1 MVIVGLIGSL
11 FHPKA
16 PLPFHFAFLT
26 TAGVGLGSMAF
37 HATLWKVSQA
47 LDEVPMLWS
56 ALTFLYI
63 GITQRIQLSVFAQ
76 KILGTLLFVHA
87 IFTTVLV
94 TAFEGEW
101 QFKLFHL
108 SFSTAEI
115 CAIGQVISV
124 YLKRRRANGGD
135 IVTKLCIRG
144 LFMYALAV
152 FLWGVE
158 VFWCEYLNPWY
169 PEALFPV
176 NFHLHAWWHILVS
189 FGLYLMSCLMLVESV
204 EAKQELHAELNSWYG
219 IPYVHFEKNKRE

>member
-1 MVIVGLIGSL
+1 MPTLNLERNLTSTQHGSYWG
-11 FHPKA
+11 A
-16 PLPFHFAFLT
+16 PT
-26 TAGVGLGSMAF
+26 SSVDWCEVNYE
-37 HATLWKVSQA
+37 ATLWKVSQA

-63 GITQRIQLSVFAQ
+63 GVNQRIQLSLFAQ
-76 KILGTLLFVHA
+76 KALGTLLFIHA

-115 CAIGQVISV
+115 CAIGQVVSV
-124 YLKRRRANGGD
+124 YLKRRRINGSD
-135 IVTKLCIRG
+135 IVTKLCSRG
-144 LFMYALAV
+144 LLMYATAV
-152 FLWGVE
+152 LLWGIE

-169 PEALFPV
+169 KESVFPV
-176 NFHLHAWWHILVS
+176 NLQLHAWWHILVS

-204 EAKQELHAELNSWYG
+204 EAKEDLHAELKSWWG
-219 IPYVHFEKNKRE
+219 IPYVHFEKYKKE